1 MSITLSARKARPA
14 IGLILLTMALGVLIV
29 QIDACVVNLAVKPI
43 GTDLKAGV
51 SSAKACRTPVVG
63 SHQTKER
70 TDA

>member
-14 IGLILLTMALGVLIV
+14 IGLILLTMSLGVLIA
-29 QIDACVVNLAVKPI
+29 QIDTCVVNLAVKPI

-51 SSAKACRTPVVG
+51 SSAKACRTPVV
-63 SHQTKER
+63 SQHTKER